1 MTGYEP
7 RKYVIMGVFI
17 LFGLLYIGRLF
28 MLQVMDESLKT
39 QASDVGVRTI
49 FPARGLI
56 YDRHG
61 KLIVGNQPIYEL
73 LVVQQQVG
81 DMDTT
86 RFCELL
92 GITDSQ
98 FVARMQKLRSNP
110 GMFSRLKPEPFMG
123 QIPYETFAQFEEH
136 RHEFPGFYPQVKMV
150 RSYPYG
156 VAAHVVGDI
165 GEVSKREREQSEYYY
180 DLGEFV
186 GKSGLEKQYEQVL
199 RGTKGKQYYLK
210 DNIGR
215 DLGPFRDGAFDTAA
229 VAGAN
234 VTTTLDI
241 ELQQY
246 GEWLMQNK
254 RGSIVAIEPATG
266 EILAFISSP
275 AYDPNLLVGR
285 IRGENFTQLLK
296 DTVNKPLVNRPL
308 TALYPPGST
317 FKPLMGLMAVEENAI
332 RLNTYYPCNSGYLQS
347 GVRVGCHAHESID
360 NLNEAIQHSCNAY
373 FCNALRQ
380 FLESDQ
386 FADESVAL
394 DKWADYLSQFG
405 LGKKTG
411 IDLPGEYSGNIPRA
425 SYFDKLYEGWR
436 WKAITVISLS
446 IGQGEITTTP
456 IQIANMYAAL
466 ANEGSYFRPHLVKDI
481 DNDTTNLLADY
492 RTPQTIDID
501 PKYFHYVLDGMAKVV
516 TDGTARL
523 ARIDSIEVC
532 GKTGTAENPHGE
544 DHSLFSA
551 FAPKEQPK
559 IAIAVVVEN
568 SGFGGTWAAPIASL
582 MMEYYLKRSIPE
594 NRKWLEKRMVE
605 ADFIHVEEVEG

>member
-17 LFGLLYIGRLF
+17 LFGVLFIARLF
-28 MLQVMDESLKT
+28 DLQVLDESLKMK
-39 QASDVGVRTI
+39 ASDVGVRTI
-49 FPARGLI
+49 FPARGLL

-61 KLIVGNQPIYEL
+61 KLMVGNQPIYEL
-73 LVVQQQVG
+73 MVVQQQVG
-81 DMDTT
+81 AMDTA
-86 RFCELL
+86 RFCALL

-98 FVARMQKLRSNP
+98 FTARMQKLRDNP
-110 GMFSRLKPEPFMG
+110 GLYSRLKPAPFIG

-136 RHEFPGFYPQVKMV
+136 RHAFPGFYPQVKMV
-150 RSYPYG
+150 RNYPFG
-156 VAAHVVGDI
+156 AAAHVVGDI
-165 GEVSKREREQSEYYY
+165 GEVSRTEREKSDYYY
-180 DLGEFV
+180 SLGEFV
-186 GKSGLEKQYEQVL
+186 GKSGLEKQYESVL

-215 DLGPFRDGAFDTAA
+215 DLGTFQAGAFDTAA
-229 VAGAN
+229 IAGAN
-234 VTTTLDI
+234 LTTTLDI

-254 RGSIVAIEPATG
+254 RGSIVAIEPSTG

-275 AYDPNLLVGR
+275 SYDPNLLVGR
-285 IRGENFTQLLK
+285 VRGENFLSLMR
-296 DTVNKPLVNRPL
+296 DTVHKPLVNRPL

-317 FKPLMGLMAVEENAI
+317 YKPLMGLMAVQENAI
-332 RLNTYYPCNSGYLQS
+332 RLNSTYPCNSGYLYA
-347 GVRVGCHAHESID
+347 GVRVGCHAHEPID

-373 FCNALRQ
+373 FCNALQ
-380 FLESDQ
+380 KMLTANQ

-394 DKWADYLSQFG
+394 DKWADYGTQFG
-405 LGKKTG
+405 LGQKTG

-425 SYFDKLYEGWR
+425 SYFDKLYAGWR

-466 ANEGSYFRPHLVKDI
+466 ANNGVYYRPHLVKDI
-481 DNDTTNLLADY
+481 DGDTSSLLNDY
-492 RTPQTIDID
+492 RTPLQIDIA
-501 PKYFHYVLDGMAKVV
+501 PASFQYIRDGLAKVV
-516 TDGTARL
+516 TDGTAQL
-523 ARIDSIEVC
+523 AKIDSIAVC

-544 DHSLFSA
+544 DHSLFAA
-551 FAPKEQPK
+551 FAPKEQPA

-568 SGFGGTWAAPIASL
+568 AGFGGTWAAPIASL
-582 MMEYYLKRSIPE
+582 MIEYYLNRRIKPA
-594 NRKWLEKRMVE
+594 RKWLEERMVT
-605 ADFIHVEEVEG
+605 ADFMHNEEEKQ